1 MKKRLFCLLLALLV
15 AAAAAAPAMAYTE
28 YGIVYDE
35 TEALGSD
42 ALTVLGTETLPQAT
56 TAYGVDL
63 RVDIFDSLDNEDGIR
78 ASAKY
83 VYDNY
88 SYGAG
93 ESYDGVSLTVV
104 ALPDDTGYTVQDW
117 CIYASGGDAQAV
129 SKWENSIYAAVQPF
143 MASESWAGELT
154 QDQAALAGAVQ
165 AMAQGL
171 EDAFA
176 APAAP
181 ETPTYVF
188 DGAGLLS
195 SDEIAQLEVMAAQV
209 AADHG
214 CGIYIMTVEDHGT
227 YGLGDVYET
236 AYGIYHGNDLGI
248 GPDRNGV
255 TILLSMAERDYA
267 TFFYG
272 EFTEYAFN
280 EYGQEKLE
288 SVFLD
293 DFGDNDWFMGFY
305 DLICECDEYLALAE
319 AGKPVRVN
327 VAAAFGLGFLFAL
340 PLAALITLIIR
351 KVMLKSVDKGREA
364 SEYVTPE
371 GLNLLERWD
380 HFTHT
385 TVTTRNIAKKSES
398 RSGGGGS
405 GRSGK
410 F

>member
-1 MKKRLFCLLLALLV
+1 MKKRLFCLLMALLV
-15 AAAAAAPAMAYTE
+15 AAVAATPALAFTE
-28 YGIVYDE
+28 YGVVYDE

-56 TAYGVDL
+56 MARGVDL

-78 ASAKY
+78 ASAEY
-83 VYDNY
+83 VYNNY
-88 SYGAG
+88 GYGAG
-93 ESYDGVSLTVV
+93 ESYDGVSLTIV
-104 ALPDDTGYTVQDW
+104 ALPDDTGFTVQDW
-117 CIYASGGDAQAV
+117 CIYASGADAQAV
-129 SKWENSIYAAVQPF
+129 SKWENSIYAVVLPY
-143 MASESWAGELT
+143 MEPESWAGDLA
-154 QDQAALAGAVQ
+154 QDQQALVGAVQ

-171 EDAFA
+171 ENAFA
-176 APAAP
+176 SPAAP

-188 DGAGLLS
+188 DGAGLLNA
-195 SDEIAQLEVMAAQV
+195 DEIAQLEAMAAQV
-209 AADHG
+209 AEEHI
-214 CGIYIMTVEDHGT
+214 CGIYIMTVEDYNT

-236 AYGIYHGNDLGI
+236 AYGIYHGNNLGV

-255 TILLSMAERDYA
+255 TILLSMSERDYA

-280 EYGQEKLE
+280 EYGQKKLE
-288 SVFLD
+288 DVFLD
-293 DFGDNDWFMGFY
+293 DFGDNDWFLGFY
-305 DLICECDEYLALAE
+305 DLINECDEYLTMAE

-351 KVMLKSVDKGREA
+351 KVMLKSVDRAREA
-364 SEYVTPE
+364 SEFVTPE

-385 TVTTRNIAKKSES
+385 TVTTRNIAKNSES

>member
-1 MKKRLFCLLLALLV
+1 MKKRLFCLLMALLV
-15 AAAAAAPAMAYTE
+15 AAAFAAPAVAFVE
-28 YGIVYDE
+28 YGVVYDE

-56 TAYGVDL
+56 TTYGVDL

-78 ASAKY
+78 ASAEY
-83 VYDNY
+83 VYNNY
-88 SYGAG
+88 GYGAG

-117 CIYASGGDAQAV
+117 CIYAGGGDAQAV
-129 SKWENSIYAAVQPF
+129 SHWENSVCAAVQPY
-143 MASESWAGELT
+143 MTLESWAGNLA
-154 QDQAALAGAVQ
+154 QDQQTLAAAVQ

-171 EDAFA
+171 ENAFA

-181 ETPTYVF
+181 ETSVYVF
-188 DGAGLLS
+188 DGAGLLNT
-195 SDEIAQLEVMAAQV
+195 DEIAQLEAMAAQV

-214 CGIYIMTVEDHGT
+214 CGVYIMTVEDYSAH
-227 YGLGDVYET
+227 GLGDVYET
-236 AYGIYHGNDLGI
+236 AYGLYHGMNLGI
-248 GPDRNGV
+248 GPDRQGLV
-255 TILLSMAERDYA
+255 LLLSMAGRDYA

-280 EYGQEKLE
+280 EYGQKKLE
-288 SVFLD
+288 EVFLD
-293 DFGDNDWFMGFY
+293 DFADNDWFLGFY
-305 DLICECDEYLALAE
+305 DLIHECDEYMAKAE
-319 AGKPVRVN
+319 TGKPVRVN

-351 KVMLKSVDKGREA
+351 KVMLKSVDRAREA
-364 SEYVTPE
+364 SEFVTPE
-371 GLNLLERWD
+371 GLNMLERWD

-385 TVTTRNIAKKSES
+385 TVTTRSIAKKSES